1 MATLFIY
8 TLSPLNEEMKK
19 AMMIP
24 QSSEIMPTVP
34 NDIVVETMKNA
45 DILVHVEPLDE
56 KDRLF

>member
-1 MATLFIY
+1 
-8 TLSPLNEEMKK
+8 
-19 AMMIP
+19 MIP